1 MLIAVACD
9 GKIVAKHFGRCE
21 KFCFF
26 ETEDKE
32 IIKIIILP
40 NPGNKP
46 GYLPE
51 YLIDLGADIIMVGS
65 IGKNAAKIFYKNE
78 KKVISDVTG
87 DARDA
92 VIKLLKEKN
101 KKEVK

>member
-9 GKIVAKHFGRCE
+9 GKIIAKHFGRCE
-21 KFCFF
+21 KFCLF
-26 ETEDKE
+26 ETEEKE

-40 NPGNKP
+40 NPGHKP
-46 GYLPE
+46 EYLPK
-51 YLIDLGADIIMVGS
+51 YLIDLGADVILTGS
-65 IGKNAAKIFYKNE
+65 IGKNAARIFYNNE
-78 KKVISDVTG
+78 KKVVSNLTG

>member
-9 GKIVAKHFGRCE
+9 GKIIAKHFGCCE

-26 ETEDKE
+26 ETENKE
-32 IIKIIILP
+32 ILKIIILP
-40 NPGNKP
+40 NPGHKP
-46 GYLPE
+46 NYLPE
-51 YLIDLGADIIMVGS
+51 YLIDLGADVILAGS
-65 IGKNAAKIFYKNE
+65 IGKNAVKTFNKNG
-78 KKVISDVTG
+78 KKVVSNVTG